1 MGSMVGQAIAESRR
15 ALVDRNNALAR
26 EVIARGQEVNELHRR
41 LRERAFMIMATQQP
55 VARDLRLIVSFQH
68 MVLELERMGDHAVG
82 IARAAL
88 RLNDLPQLKPY
99 VDLPKMAELTESQV
113 HEILGAVIEADEDRA
128 RAIAERDDEVDVLYH
143 KIWEELIRFMVED
156 DATIRDTLTFNLK
169 KEGYVVIVA
178 QDGAEAVARARS
190 SRPDLILLDLMLPE
204 LNGLEVCRILRQEG
218 NVAIIMLTA
227 KESEVDKV
235 VGLQLGAD

>member
-1 MGSMVGQAIAESRR
+1 VATTRTLFDQELAELKSGVVRMGSMVEQAIADSMR
-15 ALVDRNNALAR
+15 ALVDRDNALAKM
-26 EVIARGQEVNELHRR
+26 VIARDQDVNELHRQ

-82 IARAAL
+82 IARAAV

-99 VDLPKMAELTESQV
+99 VDLPRMAELTERQV

-143 KIWEELIRFMVED
+143 KIWEDLIRYMVD
-156 DATIRDTLTFNLK
+156 DPTN
-169 KEGYVVIVA
+169 V
-178 QDGAEAVARARS
+178 QRAA
-190 SRPDLILLDLMLPE
+190 ILLFLAKDLERIADRVTNIAEDVVFLHTGRIVE
-204 LNGLEVCRILRQEG
+204 L
-218 NVAIIMLTA
+218 
-227 KESEVDKV
+227 S
-235 VGLQLGAD
+235 